1 MEIRQLPANE
11 YDKALDLSL
20 DVFIECGRKDFDEEG
35 LETFKNFIYNKQLVN
50 ELTFYGAFDGE
61 SLIGVIASYH
71 RRGIGKQL
79 FKTAILNQPVS
90 EMTVNSSSY
99 AIPIYRKLGFEP
111 VCEEQVTHGMKY
123 TPMKRMGTKVREL
136 EKVC

>member
-1 MEIRQLPANE
+1 MIVADFR
-11 YDKALDLSL
+11 
-20 DVFIECGRKDFDEEG
+20 FIKP
-35 LETFKNFIYNKQLVN
+35 
-50 ELTFYGAFDGE
+50 
-61 SLIGVIASYH
+61 SYH

>member
-20 DVFIECGRKDFDEEG
+20 DVF
-35 LETFKNFIYNKQLVN
+35 
-50 ELTFYGAFDGE
+50 
-61 SLIGVIASYH
+61 
-71 RRGIGKQL
+71 
-79 FKTAILNQPVS
+79 KTAILNQPVS

-99 AIPIYRKLGFEP
+99 ATPIYRKLGFEP